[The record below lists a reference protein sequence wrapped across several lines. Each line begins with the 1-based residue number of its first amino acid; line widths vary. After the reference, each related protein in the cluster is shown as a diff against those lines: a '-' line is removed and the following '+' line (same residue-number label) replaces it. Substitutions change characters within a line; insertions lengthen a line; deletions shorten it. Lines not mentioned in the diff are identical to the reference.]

1 VAGVH
6 ARIAPSALATIVA
19 CHAHGMMA
27 APYADEP
34 PTPEQLEGD
43 AGHWVALQYVSG
55 NEVPVGAMTPQGLA
69 VDEDMVDGALLWV
82 ATVGLYGFAEM
93 PVVCERIHPTDCWG
107 TPDWWRADEIERI
120 LRVKDYKYGHRF
132 VDAFENWQL
141 IAYAVGL
148 LDTLG
153 LSDLEW
159 IVELQIVQPRNYQG
173 PPVRTWRIRASDL
186 RAYVNIARHA
196 AERALM
202 PDPVASVGPHCLDC
216 PARHECKTLQHTAM
230 HVVEYAGTAER
241 VNLNAMALAAELSIL
256 ERTHELLE
264 ARLTGLQEQ
273 AMARIRRGELVP
285 GHAIAHPPGRLVWN
299 HSPDEVAAMGD
310 MFKVDLRKG
319 LAVMTPTQ
327 AVKAGLDEAVR
338 DTYASRP
345 PGKAKLVTETTTQA
359 RKVFGAN
366 TP

>member
-1 VAGVH
+1 
-6 ARIAPSALATIVA
+6 
-19 CHAHGMMA
+19 
-27 APYADEP
+27 
-34 PTPEQLEGD
+34 
-43 AGHWVALQYVSG
+43 
-55 NEVPVGAMTPQGLA
+55 
-69 VDEDMVDGALLWV
+69 
-82 ATVGLYGFAEM
+82 
-93 PVVCERIHPTDCWG
+93 
-107 TPDWWRADEIERI
+107 
-120 LRVKDYKYGHRF
+120 
-132 VDAFENWQL
+132 
-141 IAYAVGL
+141 VGL

-159 IVELQIVQPRNYQG
+159 LVELQIVQPRNYQG
-173 PPVRTWRIRASDL
+173 PPVRTWKVRASDL
-186 RAYVNIARHA
+186 RAYVNIAAHA

-202 PDPVASVGPHCLDC
+202 PDPVAAVGPHCLDC

-230 HVVEYAGTAER
+230 HVVEYAGKAER
-241 VNLNAMALAAELSIL
+241 VNLPAMALAAELSIL
-256 ERTHELLE
+256 EAAHEVLE

-285 GHAIAHPPGRLVWN
+285 GRAISHSAGRLVWN
-299 HSPDEVAAMGD
+299 HTPEEVAAMGD
-310 MFKVDLRKG
+310 MFKVELRKG

-345 PGKAKLVTETTTQA
+345 PGKPKLIAETTTQA